1 VSTEFIPRARID
13 AKAADLWRR
22 EGLTVGFDC
31 DQLLDRLGLN
41 LLWETIPE
49 GPRERILGALQPATK
64 LVVLNESRLAEL
76 EENEGLRRFTI
87 GHEVGHWFL
96 HATDTRAGQLTL
108 DAAGRTWCRSGSS
121 ASPERQAEMYAG
133 SLLIPEDHLRA
144 RLPVAP
150 RGGWAEIYALAEA
163 FVVTPTAM
171 IIRLEEL
178 GLYHRN
184 DSGVPVIGRPRD
196 ERQGTLFD

>member
-1 VSTEFIPRARID
+1 LNAEFIPRARID
-13 AKAADLWRR
+13 ARAADLWRR

-31 DQLLDRLGLN
+31 ERLLDRLGLN
-41 LLWETIPE
+41 LVWDSIPE
-49 GPRERILGALQPATK
+49 GPGERILGALQPVDK

-76 EENEGLRRFTI
+76 EENEGLRRFTV

-96 HATDTRAGQLTL
+96 HASDARAGQLTL
-108 DAAGRTWCRSGSS
+108 DNAGRTWCRSGST
-121 ASPERQAEMYAG
+121 ASPERQAEMYAS

-144 RLPVAP
+144 TLPGAP
-150 RGGWAEIYALAEA
+150 RGGWPEIYVLAER

-184 DSGVPVIGRPRD
+184 RDGVPVIGRPRD
-196 ERQGTLFD
+196 ERQGTLFG